1 MIVPDR
7 FRVFI
12 HYINYIKEEN
22 LEFKNVNTKRVFIHF
37 YKSDFIVIFFSNIYF
52 SLIKLFSYVIYRKK
66 IQYIKNNQRNFIFKF
81 VSFFFK
87 PLKNKINELIITIL
101 NIQNNNFREKTIFKN
116 FNAIHNSYY
125 DHVVIGSGPSG
136 SISSYYLNKAFGNTL
151 LIERGGG
158 YSTYKTKHPADE
170 FLYKWKNGGINTSLF
185 DTQVIFSSGECLGG
199 GSEINSGL
207 LHEPDENYI
216 NQWKKEFKVN
226 NISYEKL
233 LQCLRKVSEIC
244 NFSFLENKNLSSSKF
259 FEIGSLKNNFRIE
272 KLNSFQSL
280 LDGKIKKN
288 SMKNTIIQKY
298 VNEKGSLVTKFDVK
312 KIYFNNDL
320 WFVEGIKNKKKI
332 TIKCKYLFLCG
343 GSVETNKLLLSSKIN
358 TIVRPTK
365 FSLHPMIKLIAEFKD
380 EVQSGK
386 ENVHPYQVT
395 EFFPNYIL
403 GEAASGIRFLK
414 MATIS
419 DKNLQKKIDQIWR
432 KMSIYHATFSIGK
445 GKIYKIPF
453 MDKFIKFYFINKSHK
468 EILIEAYINLCKLLF
483 SGGADE
489 IYLLGKIIKKI
500 NKDNYEGIIKSSFK
514 RISDFKFSSV
524 HILGG
529 VTSGE
534 KVNTITDSFGKV
546 KGQKNLY
553 INDSSLIN
561 NKLLKNPQGLIM
573 SIAKNNVDN
582 FIINKNV

>member
-1 MIVPDR
+1 MIVSDR
-7 FRVFI
+7 FRVFT
-12 HYINYIKEEN
+12 HYINYLKEGN
-22 LEFKNVNTKRVFIHF
+22 LEFENINNRRVFIHF
-37 YKSDFIVIFFSNIYF
+37 YKSDFVVIFFSNIYF
-52 SLIKLFSYVIYRKK
+52 SLIKLVSNVIYRKK
-66 IQYIKNNQRNFIFKF
+66 IKNIKANQINFIFKF
-81 VSFFFK
+81 ISFLFK
-87 PLKNKINELIITIL
+87 PLRHKINELILTIL

-116 FNAIHNSYY
+116 FNAIHNYYY

-158 YSTYKTKHPADE
+158 YSTYETKHPADE
-170 FLYKWKNGGINTSLF
+170 FLYKWKDGGINTSLF

-233 LQCLRKVSEIC
+233 LKCLRKVSEVC
-244 NFSFLENKNLSSSKF
+244 NFSFLENQNLSSAKF
-259 FEIGSLKNNFRIE
+259 FEKGSLKNNFRIE

-280 LDGKIKKN
+280 LDGRIKKN
-288 SMKNTIIQKY
+288 SMKNTIIPKY
-298 VNEKGSLVTKFDVK
+298 IGDKGNLVTKFDVK

-332 TIKCKYLFLCG
+332 KIKCKYLFLCG

-365 FSLHPMIKLIAEFKD
+365 FSLHPMIKVIAEFKD

-419 DKNLQKKIDQIWR
+419 DKNLQEKIDQNWR

-453 MDKFIKFYFINKSHK
+453 IDKFIKFYFINKAQRK
-468 EILIEAYINLCKLLF
+468 ILIEAYINLCKLLF
-483 SGGADE
+483 SGGAEE
-489 IYLLGKIIKKI
+489 IYLLGKKIRKI
-500 NKDNYEGIIKSSFK
+500 NKDNYESIIKLSFK
-514 RISDFKFSSV
+514 KISDFKFSSV

-534 KVNTITDSFGKV
+534 KTNTITDSFGKV

-573 SIAKNNVDN
+573 SIAKNNIDN
-582 FIINKNV
+582 FIINKNA

>member
-298 VNEKGSLVTKFDVK
+298 VDEKGSLVTKFDVK

-419 DKNLQKKIDQIWR
+419 DKNLQKKIDQNWR